1 MKSFTVDNR
10 DFGSGS
16 IEAAKANE
24 DNDDDGG
31 EDDEDEDEDG
41 DPGLVPLPPGL
52 VCLQA
57 LPSHQ
62 THARLQL
69 ILKSMMM
76 VVLVMIPMIFA
87 SCFLF
92 FSKMFQNDDHPNPK
106 LLAVPGS
113 NMIEIN
119 PAVCSTAT
127 PAT

>member
-1 MKSFTVDNR
+1 MKTTVWYL
-10 DFGSGS
+10 
-16 IEAAKANE
+16 
-24 DNDDDGG
+24 
-31 EDDEDEDEDG
+31 
-41 DPGLVPLPPGL
+41 LVI
-52 VCLQA
+52 CLIKVKEMVNYIFA
-57 LPSHQ
+57 
-62 THARLQL
+62 
-69 ILKSMMM
+69 LKSMMM

>member
-1 MKSFTVDNR
+1 
-10 DFGSGS
+10 
-16 IEAAKANE
+16 
-24 DNDDDGG
+24 
-31 EDDEDEDEDG
+31 
-41 DPGLVPLPPGL
+41 
-52 VCLQA
+52 
-57 LPSHQ
+57 
-62 THARLQL
+62 
-69 ILKSMMM
+69 MM

-127 PAT
+127 PAVPKVLRSKLILVCSASRGACQGCIEHDVTKTCGLWVVGGVAATPPH